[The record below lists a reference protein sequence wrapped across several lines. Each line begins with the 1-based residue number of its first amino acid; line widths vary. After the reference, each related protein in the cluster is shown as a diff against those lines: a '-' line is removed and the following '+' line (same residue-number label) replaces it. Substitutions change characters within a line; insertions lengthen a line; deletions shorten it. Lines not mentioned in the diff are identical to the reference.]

1 MNNPLNNP
9 LSETIV
15 TPVPGP
21 VMPITITIDCGCTTA
36 TDGSSHNS
44 FITLTDT
51 PQSYLGQAGKIPIV
65 NNTES
70 GLIFGTIPIPE
81 VLTFNNGITKTSG
94 TIQLGGNSLIHDT
107 SINTLDRTF
116 LLGDL
121 TNNKTLVGISSATSE
136 ILIQTKD
143 SLNNRSILTLASSDN
158 SGEVQNGI
166 SLYRNNSTG
175 TGFQILAFDIP
186 IETGPSGFMMVG
198 DTINNKGLE
207 NAGDYESNF
216 TDKSLITKQF
226 FDTGVSGFITGGNN
240 GITPNGTILQLG
252 GALAHLT
259 TINLNNNYLL
269 ISDTNFGVE
278 MSHINGFSI
287 YYRDGSTF
295 SSELAAYSTLAHI
308 RYQTQPDGTYET
320 FAAGSAYGLLITD
333 ETRSR
338 GAIYNGDYEPNFIPR
353 SLVTKQYVDGL
364 VVTSDNGLTKTSNNI
379 QWGGSLVQNVD
390 IDQRD
395 FKIEFKGTNVDQ
407 GIDFFL
413 DDTAGGSSIVISTNT
428 NNTTYG
434 LASINLQSGGG
445 VDSHMVLNVRSDT
458 DISKTLEIF
467 LSNQGSGVTITDTI
481 DNFGMSYS
489 DDYSAIGMTS
499 DRWIPD
505 WGTTKNYVST
515 AVSAG
520 ATPIGTASGDL
531 SGIYPSPVVNTIN
544 SITKN
549 YYDPTSSI
557 QTQLNGKQASLGF
570 TPVTNARTLTIN
582 GTTFDLTADR
592 SWIIAAG
599 SGTVTSV
606 SSANA
611 DIAVSVSS
619 PNPILTLN
627 SGAGANQIVKRDS
640 SGNLNATTV
649 TTNAN
654 LIGDITSVGNTTTA
668 SGALVKTVILNTPN
682 IFTNPVTYTTTTG
695 TATGALSL
703 VTQSQNRFFAGPI
716 SGSAANPIFRA
727 IDPTDIPTL
736 NQNTTGNAATVT
748 TNANLTGD
756 ITSVGNA
763 TTASSSIVKSV
774 VLNTTGVL
782 YSNPVTYATSGG
794 VATGSLVLV
803 SQVANTVLAGPSTG
817 SSTTP
822 TFRTL
827 VTADV
832 PTLTAIS
839 NGNIAF
845 GDSIT
850 YGTGATSLQTGFSY
864 LFGRSIG
871 GPYINYGNS
880 GDQAADMAYRWVFPN
895 SNPQGSGIDPV
906 YTHEIGTNDVT
917 YYTTTT
923 NLQNVFNRTIL
934 ATMSW
939 LAIPKTSKTFAQAGT
954 LTGFTAD
961 NNIQNLLGATSTT
974 NGNTLSMTL
983 TTNASSQ
990 IYIWYLIKDGNTGT
1004 FTAKLDGTLQA
1015 DPYTSSTTINAFG
1028 DGGTA
1033 LATHNGV
1040 TSSIVCLRIPVSSAG
1055 SHTVLIT
1062 NNGTTGQTVTIYGIG
1077 TNPTTST
1084 NNPYVV
1090 VFTPNH
1096 QNNANDTLSGT
1107 YSGFVTT
1114 QANLLI
1120 TDGLNVKIAD
1130 SRTALGTNYG
1140 TLYADAIHPNNAG
1153 HLIESNT
1160 GLATLPAALLIGNTL
1175 PNVYQACQN
1184 IIPTAPLNMSQWFT
1198 PNGGNLVSASAINPG
1213 ILLARANGNNYGIN
1227 YQANTGITNSFPNT
1241 GGTVAWSVGPYTNA
1255 SGLPSALPPL
1265 VASQYITVQSNGLVT
1280 FFPNSS
1286 NIGTTLKVQSG
1297 SVIAGPVSSQVT
1309 GASFSSFFNNNY
1321 FQTQFIATS
1330 GTNQSS
1336 NIAYWRASIW
1346 HAGAATVDD
1355 LGFINIV
1362 SGGGADPNT
1371 TLTLTH
1377 SNGGS
1382 GLFGFDI
1389 SASTKDN
1396 KLGAS
1401 TATTMKVTAAPTYSS
1416 GGYNL
1421 AVINIVTG
1429 NIETVTISSPTI
1441 QASANLIAQTA
1452 AGNITTFTVGA
1463 ATATFNI
1470 SAYINITAVATDVIQ
1485 AQITYTDENNTAQ
1498 TVSFT
1503 TLSTVT
1509 NSTYSPVTIRAK
1521 NGTIITLKTNLTT
1534 GIGSI
1539 TFDAGGTIIQN

>member
-1 MNNPLNNP
+1 MNNS

-81 VLTFNNGITKTSG
+81 VLTFNNGITNTSG
-94 TIQLGGNSLIHDT
+94 TVQLGGNSLIHDT

-207 NAGDYESNF
+207 NAGDYEDNF
-216 TDKSLITKQF
+216 TDRSLITKQF

-240 GITPNGTILQLG
+240 GITPNGTVLQLG
-252 GALAHLT
+252 GALSHLT

-295 SSELAAYSTLAHI
+295 SSELAAYSTLSHI

-320 FAAGSAYGLLITD
+320 FAVGSAYGLLITD

-353 SLVTKQYVDGL
+353 SLVTKQYVDDL
-364 VVTSDNGLTKTSNNI
+364 TITSDNGLTKTGNNI
-379 QWGGSLVQNVD
+379 QLGGSLLQDTFINASTNELRLYGTSVMLDFYPFGNTITLTADDIPGQYRGLVEANSGVATLRAFATLTSGTTQQISVGAIGGTPIILVTDDINHKGIEGSEDFSSNLNNLSYVQKIYVD
-390 IDQRD
+390 NLS
-395 FKIEFKGTNVDQ
+395 FPPSGA
-407 GIDFFL
+407 
-413 DDTAGGSSIVISTNT
+413 AGGDLT
-428 NNTTYG
+428 
-434 LASINLQSGGG
+434 
-445 VDSHMVLNVRSDT
+445 
-458 DISKTLEIF
+458 
-467 LSNQGSGVTITDTI
+467 
-481 DNFGMSYS
+481 
-489 DDYSAIGMTS
+489 
-499 DRWIPD
+499 
-505 WGTTKNYVST
+505 
-515 AVSAG
+515 G
-520 ATPIGTASGDL
+520 A
-531 SGIYPSPVVNTIN
+531 YPNPTVGTIN

-582 GTTFDLTADR
+582 GTTLDLTADR
-592 SWIIAAG
+592 SWTIAAG

-619 PNPILTLN
+619 PNPVLTLN
-627 SGAGANQIVKRDS
+627 SGSGANQIVKRDG

-654 LIGDITSVGNTTTA
+654 LTGDVTSVGNTTTA
-668 SGALVKTVILNTPN
+668 GGSLVKTVILNTPN

-695 TATGALSL
+695 TATGTLSL

-803 SQVANTVLAGPSTG
+803 SQSANTILAGPSTG
-817 SSTTP
+817 SSATP

-832 PTLTAIS
+832 PTLTATS

-1077 TNPTTST
+1077 TNPTTSA

-1096 QNNANDTLSGT
+1096 QNNANDALSGT

-1175 PNVYQACQN
+1175 PNVYQASQN

-1198 PNGGNLVSASAINPG
+1198 PNGGNLVSASALNPG

-1362 SGGGADPNT
+1362 SGGGTDPNT

-1421 AVINIVTG
+1421 AVINTGTG

-1463 ATATFNI
+1463 TTATFNI
-1470 SAYINITAVATDVIQ
+1470 STYINITAVATDVIQ

-1521 NGTIITLKTNLTT
+1521 NGTVITLKTNLTT